1 MNLTLIKYIGDDGV
15 NAYSIIGYIISFAYA
30 IFMGVSEGMQPL
42 FGRSYGDQNEEDLH
56 YFLRAGV
63 IVSFGGSAVVYG
75 LIIALGGVICAMFGA
90 DAPATAITVA
100 AIPRHGWAFLFAS
113 MNTILSSYLYSTKRT
128 RESAAVNVL
137 RGFILTPL
145 CIVLISVATN
155 GSAVWYAVGV
165 AELIS
170 FLCAIFITRR
180 SERGG
185 VRFSED

>member
-1 MNLTLIKYIGDDGV
+1 
-15 NAYSIIGYIISFAYA
+15 
-30 IFMGVSEGMQPL
+30 
-42 FGRSYGDQNEEDLH
+42 
-56 YFLRAGV
+56 
-63 IVSFGGSAVVYG
+63 
-75 LIIALGGVICAMFGA
+75 MFGA

-128 RESAAVNVL
+128 RESAAVNIL

-155 GSAVWYAVGV
+155 GAAVWYAVGV

-170 FLCAIFITRR
+170 FLCAIFITRC